1 VPPPTRALRLLVSA
15 LVFGIVTTVAEP
27 SEAAVRRV
35 QIYFLQGEQV
45 VPVQRRVASVGDAV
59 RGLIAGPN
67 ANERRRGFRSYI
79 PAGTYPDVP
88 VTPASRGCVRVP
100 RYDAQFLYG
109 LAPIGTPVRVLA
121 RS

>member
-1 VPPPTRALRLLVSA
+1 LTSRLSKSSSTILLPVKTTKGRRGSQSLAYCSTVPPPTRALRLLVSA

-67 ANERRRGFRSYI
+67 ANERRRGFRS
-79 PAGTYPDVP
+79 
-88 VTPASRGCVRVP
+88 
-100 RYDAQFLYG
+100 
-109 LAPIGTPVRVLA
+109 
-121 RS
+121 